1 MKSVTEDIFKDK
13 KLLTRFVWK
22 LRFLPDTPALIQFVA
37 VDEDYLL
44 LCSRI
49 VNAPNDRSR
58 DLQLLEDI
66 CLKQE
71 FDFQVLKEK
80 LTPVARAFGLAED
93 ESDCYELLGVSRD
106 ADPDEIKKAFR
117 KKVIEVHPDTGGQM
131 ADSGREFIHL
141 KAAYQILSDPFL
153 RQQYDENL
161 HDVNTWREKAN
172 HPHGFPQ
179 LNPLEGGPQSGIQRG
194 RRIFHRFNPQNSQKI
209 NQNQSAR
216 TKIFYQLGGLFLL
229 LIIAV
234 LIFDFLYQQNSIF
247 DGDHLKK
254 QKQVTKPKTLKA
266 GVKQDSDS
274 NTGQKSTE
282 FKLLPNRSDNSR
294 KIFKPEDSS
303 QQANQKANAEVPEAR
318 KMFKFL
324 DNIPNK

>member
-1 MKSVTEDIFKDK
+1 MNSVKKDIFKDK

-58 DLQLLEDI
+58 DLQLLEDL
-66 CLKQE
+66 CRKQE

-93 ESDCYELLGVSRD
+93 ESDHYELLGVSRD

-117 KKVIEVHPDTGGQM
+117 KRVLQVHPDTGDQKNN
-131 ADSGREFIHL
+131 SSQEFIHL

-161 HDVNTWREKAN
+161 QDVNLWKEKAN
-172 HPHGFPQ
+172 HIHIFHR
-179 LNPLEGGPQSGIQRG
+179 LNPLI
-194 RRIFHRFNPQNSQKI
+194 SQDP
-209 NQNQSAR
+209 NQNQSTT
-216 TKIFYQLGGLFLL
+216 TKIYYQLGGLFLL
-229 LIIAV
+229 LIIVAF
-234 LIFDFLYQQNSIF
+234 IFDFIYSQNSIF
-247 DGDHLKK
+247 DADYTVK
-254 QKQVTKPKTLKA
+254 QKQTQEQKPMKAAAKAASDSKTEKNRS
-266 GVKQDSDS
+266 GVKS
-274 NTGQKSTE
+274 
-282 FKLLPNRSDNSR
+282 LPATIDNSR
-294 KIFKPEDSS
+294 KIFKPDDSS
-303 QQANQKANAEVPEAR
+303 QQANQKANAEVP
-318 KMFKFL
+318 
-324 DNIPNK
+324 DPVSINKILSADFAD

>member
-1 MKSVTEDIFKDK
+1 MTEDIFKDK

-22 LRFLPDTPALIQFVA
+22 LRFLPDTPALILFVA
-37 VDEDYLL
+37 GDEDYLL
-44 LCSRI
+44 LVSRI
-49 VNAPNDRSR
+49 VNASTDDSR

-66 CLKQE
+66 CFKQE

-80 LTPVARAFGLAED
+80 LIPVARVFGLAED
-93 ESDCYELLGVSRD
+93 ESDYYELLEVLRD

-141 KAAYQILSDPFL
+141 KAAYQILSDPIL

-161 HDVNTWREKAN
+161 HDVNLWKEKTT
-172 HPHGFPQ
+172 HIHGLPR
-179 LNPLEGGPQSGIQRG
+179 LNSLDGGPQSGIQRG
-194 RRIFHRFNPQNSQKI
+194 RRGFHRFNPQNSQKI

-216 TKIFYQLGGLFLL
+216 TKNFYQLGGLFFL

-234 LIFDFLYQQNSIF
+234 FIFDFLYQQNSIF

-254 QKQVTKPKTLKA
+254 QKQVTKPKTLKE
-266 GVKQDSDS
+266 GLEPDSDS
-274 NTGQKSTE
+274 NTGQKSTAV
-282 FKLLPNRSDNSR
+282 KLLPNRSDNSR
-294 KIFKPEDSS
+294 KIFK
-303 QQANQKANAEVPEAR
+303 
-318 KMFKFL
+318 FL
-324 DNIPNK
+324 DNIPNR

>member
-37 VDEDYLL
+37 VDEDYLA

-49 VNAPNDRSR
+49 VNAPNDRPR

-80 LTPVARAFGLAED
+80 LTPVARAFGLTED

-161 HDVNTWREKAN
+161 QDVNTWREKAN
-172 HPHGFPQ
+172 QPHGMHTRPPR
-179 LNPLEGGPQSGIQRG
+179 LSGSRW
-194 RRIFHRFNPQNSQKI
+194 RARDFHRFNPQNSQKI

-254 QKQVTKPKTLKA
+254 QKQVTKPKTLKE

-274 NTGQKSTE
+274 NIGQKSTE
-282 FKLLPNRSDNSR
+282 VKLLPNRSDNSR
-294 KIFKPEDSS
+294 KIFKPDDSS

-324 DNIPNK
+324 DNMSNK